1 MSTDPA
7 VLVAGRG
14 WRDRR
19 RTRWWWVFGLGL
31 YSIMLLGVWPT
42 VEGNDQF
49 SELAEDYPE
58 ALMALFGGKE
68 AFASI
73 TSPEG
78 FTNTYYFSFMLPLL
92 LMTFAATAAGS
103 LLAGEDEGG
112 QLELV
117 LSQPVSRARVILAK
131 AAVVVAGLLVL
142 VSSVVIVLLVGGP
155 MVGLHLGVGGLLAV
169 ALGSLLFGALHG
181 AIAFA
186 VGAATGRRGAAV
198 GGAVVIG
205 VAGYMISGFAEVT
218 SWMEPVRYVLPMYH
232 AKAADPL
239 TNGIPVAN
247 YLLLFGV
254 TALVQ
259 AGAVVLFKRHDLR

>member
-58 ALMALFGGKE
+58 ALMAMFGGEE

-103 LLAGEDEGG
+103 L
-112 QLELV
+112 
-117 LSQPVSRARVILAK
+117 S
-131 AAVVVAGLLVL
+131 
-142 VSSVVIVLLVGGP
+142 
-155 MVGLHLGVGGLLAV
+155 
-169 ALGSLLFGALHG
+169 
-181 AIAFA
+181 
-186 VGAATGRRGAAV
+186 
-198 GGAVVIG
+198 
-205 VAGYMISGFAEVT
+205 
-218 SWMEPVRYVLPMYH
+218 
-232 AKAADPL
+232 
-239 TNGIPVAN
+239 
-247 YLLLFGV
+247 
-254 TALVQ
+254 
-259 AGAVVLFKRHDLR
+259 